1 MRPVDGRRITNDE
14 QYAKALQWLVE
25 KAQLLDHPLLE
36 PEKKERLMKLYDFVA
51 ERVRKYRLN
60 GPPAPPVDDRANGLE
75 GCLTAAGEN
84 SEAEEYTDWLDE

>member
-1 MRPVDGRRITNDE
+1 MQDRKIMNDE
-14 QYAKALQWLVE
+14 QYSRSLQWLVE
-25 KAQLLDHPLLE
+25 KAQLIEHPLLDE
-36 PEKKERLMKLYDFVA
+36 QSREKLMKLYDFVA
-51 ERVRKYRLN
+51 ERVREYRLN